1 MSRKIFVESLSIILC
16 TAIET
21 SRDSYGRIREKGVEM
36 SPKLA
41 SEATPV
47 LTSNP
52 NYTTAASRYI
62 YANEETRNDGGGP
75 AVVALRK

>member
-1 MSRKIFVESLSIILC
+1 MSRKIFVESLSNILC

-21 SRDSYGRIREKGVEM
+21 SHDSYGRIREKGVEM

-47 LTSNP
+47 F
-52 NYTTAASRYI
+52 
-62 YANEETRNDGGGP
+62 
-75 AVVALRK
+75 